1 MENAPKFEIDRIT
14 PEDLDGITAIE
25 NVSFPTP
32 WPRRVFEREIK
43 SHTSYNRVIRF
54 GGMVAGYIITWTI
67 YDEVH
72 ILNIAV
78 HPEFRKM
85 GIGERLLR
93 DCISHSAANGLKYAL
108 LEVRVSNIG
117 ARSLYEKLGFK
128 TIHVRRKYYSDTGED
143 AYVMMLE
150 IKSD

>member
-1 MENAPKFEIDRIT
+1 MESVPKFEIDMIT

-32 WPRRVFEREIK
+32 WPKRVFEREIK
-43 SHTSYNRVIRF
+43 SQKSYNRVIRF
-54 GGMVAGYIITWTI
+54 GATVAGYIITWTI

-72 ILNIAV
+72 ILNVAV

-85 GIGERLLR
+85 GLGERLLR
-93 DCISHSAANGLKYAL
+93 DCISHSAASGLKYAL
-108 LEVRVSNIG
+108 LEVRVSNTG
-117 ARSLYEKLGFK
+117 ARSLYEKIGFR

-143 AYVMMLE
+143 AFVMMFE
-150 IKSD
+150 IKPI